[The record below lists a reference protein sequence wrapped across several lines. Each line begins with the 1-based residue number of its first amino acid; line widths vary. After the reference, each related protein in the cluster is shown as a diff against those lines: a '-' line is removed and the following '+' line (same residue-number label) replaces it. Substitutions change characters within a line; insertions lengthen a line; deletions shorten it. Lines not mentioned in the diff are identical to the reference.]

1 MPFIFINKMAQQ
13 EDPPLRYRLAY
24 IMDDGSIQYGVWVE
38 DMEVLFPWIADYSM
52 PRWIEDQYGEYVA
65 GYVGEIDWSNDVFPF
80 EEEDEE
86 IPVVEPAQAYVEDE
100 QPEMIG

>member
-1 MPFIFINKMAQQ
+1 MAQQ
-13 EDPPLRYRLAY
+13 EEVHLRYRLAY

-65 GYVGEIDWSNDVFPF
+65 GYVGEFDWSNDVFPF
-80 EEEDEE
+80 EEEDDQV
-86 IPVVEPAQAYVEDE
+86 PVVEPVQPSIEGE
-100 QPEMIG
+100 QQPEMVG